1 MAISSAENR
10 WQDSE
15 RWGRDG
21 QRTMVTCQ
29 ARWAVPVEKAD
40 ETRVIFIVRGWWGDK
55 QHTPSTGGRRD
66 ALHFRYDD
74 NSKHPTTLQLF
85 IVTYL
90 STTGHGSDR
99 YGKHETER
107 RGVSGSKRKPL
118 NGISAEQKTEKAGGK
133 SAAESRGNPG
143 PSIFPPIPRRVQ
155 L

>member
-1 MAISSAENR
+1 M
-10 WQDSE
+10 
-15 RWGRDG
+15 
-21 QRTMVTCQ
+21 
-29 ARWAVPVEKAD
+29 PVEKAD

-90 STTGHGSDR
+90 LTTGHGSDR

-133 SAAESRGNPG
+133 SAAESGGNVD
-143 PSIFPPIPRRVQ
+143 IPPHPPTRSTLIDQSKRMKYWQWPIGNYLYNARNEQFTREN
-155 L
+155 

>member
-1 MAISSAENR
+1 MAISFVENR

-15 RWGRDG
+15 RWERDG
-21 QRTMVTCQ
+21 MGSGQWSPARRDEQ
-29 ARWAVPVEKAD
+29 AVEKAD

-55 QHTPSTGGRRD
+55 QHIPSTGGRRD

-90 STTGHGSDR
+90 STTGR
-99 YGKHETER
+99 LWPIRETWNR
-107 RGVSGSKRKPL
+107 TPRGVWLKKEATEWNLGGAEDWESGWEKRGEP
-118 NGISAEQKTEKAGGK
+118 GG
-133 SAAESRGNPG
+133 PG
-143 PSIFPPIPRRVQ
+143 PSIFPSHPRRVQ